1 MAAQLMNEHPPGCDL
16 MAVTPWGM
24 VRLQLPWGK
33 ADDAQGL
40 IQQLSHWC
48 QQSLVLT
55 ETQAAETHRQGGA
68 LLGTV
73 CDVRL
78 APIGTQ
84 IELPFELM
92 RSTPPPLAL
101 QGASIKWPQ
110 LTFHVTVASL
120 EEADIEPRHVQE
132 GGLMLLPHA
141 FQSPWLVH
149 LTEQNQACQL
159 VGHLHLD
166 AGRIDLHHVQDAP
179 ADLDQEPLLV
189 DDAWQV
195 QLARRVVLDLPVAM
209 GWVPGVNTAVVD
221 YSCDEASQSD
231 FGLSAQLRHFRK
243 GLLLRGI
250 VIPVMMGAALRV
262 HAVHSET

>member
-1 MAAQLMNEHPPGCDL
+1 MGAQLLNEHPRGCDL
-16 MAVTPWGM
+16 LASTPWGAIF
-24 VRLQLPWGK
+24 LQLPRGRQ
-33 ADDAQGL
+33 DDAYGL

-48 QQSLVLT
+48 QQPLVFAQCLHVHVR
-55 ETQAAETHRQGGA
+55 QAGA

-73 CDVRL
+73 CDAKL

-84 IELPFELM
+84 IEIPFGLM

-120 EEADIEPRHVQE
+120 DDADIEPRHVQE

-149 LTEQNQACQL
+149 LTEQRHACQV

-166 AGRIDLHHVQDAP
+166 AGRIDLVHVQDVPVEVSQATLINE
-179 ADLDQEPLLV
+179 DV
-189 DDAWQV
+189 WQV
-195 QLARRVVLDLPVAM
+195 QLSRKVQLDLPVAM
-209 GWVPGVNTAVVD
+209 GWVPGIKSVAVD
-221 YSCDEASQSD
+221 YSCDEESQSD
-231 FGLSAQLRHFRK
+231 FGLSAQLRHKSK
-243 GLLLRGI
+243 GLLLGGI

-262 HAVHSET
+262 NAVHSEA